1 MPTQEI
7 SLYVDGLPSATLVGT
22 EELYLDTDEKVT
34 VNALKAFTV
43 GTTTIWKGTIVQVS
57 TTDPTATVLQNTI
70 GTTTLTRVGV
80 GDYELTCTG
89 VFTSSSKVFISA
101 SPLKTIT
108 TDVRVYRENVNVVKI
123 RTYSSGVLADA
134 LLPSTEPLSLLLE
147 VHP

>member
-1 MPTQEI
+1 MPTQEL
-7 SLYVDGLPSATLVGT
+7 SAYVNGLSTATLAGT

-34 VNALKAFTV
+34 VNALKTFIV
-43 GTTTIWKGTIVQVS
+43 GTTTIWKGIIVQVS

-70 GTTTLTRVGV
+70 GTTTLARVGV

-89 VFTSSSKVFISA
+89 VFTSATKVFISA

-108 TDVRVYRENVNVVKI
+108 TEVRVYRDNVNVVKI
-123 RTYSSGVLADA
+123 KTYSSGVLADA